1 MFDPGIYKLVT
12 QTIALLTYLQSWD
25 KLFESRFKSDVYF
38 FSTRQQHEL
47 NARTLTDYQHF
58 AQLVQVTSNIA
69 SFQIPVSN
77 KPLEQVNRGLGAIN
91 FEASLDQTQL
101 GSRHGLGTS
110 KTFTPCAVHGCG
122 PLNGVYGP

>member
-58 AQLVQVTSNIA
+58 AQLVQVTSNVA

-77 KPLEQVNRGLGAIN
+77 KPLEQVDRGLGAIN
-91 FEASLDQTQL
+91 FE
-101 GSRHGLGTS
+101 
-110 KTFTPCAVHGCG
+110 C
-122 PLNGVYGP
+122 Y